1 VAPEIPLLKI
11 RQAGLSMFKRGR
23 ITVSEYNYDIAERSY
38 YFDPN

>member
-1 VAPEIPLLKI
+1 VAPEIPLLEI